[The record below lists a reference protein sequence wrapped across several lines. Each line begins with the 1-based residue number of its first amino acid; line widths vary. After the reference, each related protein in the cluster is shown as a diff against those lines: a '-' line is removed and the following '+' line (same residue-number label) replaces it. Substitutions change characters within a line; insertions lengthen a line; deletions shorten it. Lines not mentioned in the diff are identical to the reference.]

1 MSGTRRDA
9 PPHHKH
15 KDGVPDAGLRSLDH
29 YKRALPKWRYDLRQQ
44 ALPLIRW
51 ETPYLAA
58 IQSKLRTPALD
69 SYFAITANLG
79 THTFFM
85 VFLPMLFWGGY
96 PAFAKGLVHI
106 LALGVFWT
114 GFVKDFYSLP
124 RPLSP
129 PLHRITMSGSAALE
143 YGFPSTHSAN
153 AVSVAVYALLHLRDP
168 LNTFSD
174 TTKLLLE
181 ILSYF
186 YAASIVFGRLY
197 CGMHGFL
204 DVIIG
209 SVMGAG
215 ITILEYY
222 YGPPLDAAMQNG
234 SWLAP
239 LIAGLVVVV
248 FVRIHPEPADD
259 CPCFDDSVA
268 FAGVVIGVEAATWT
282 IAGSFLAGAESSM
295 GVLPYASWVIAA
307 RMVVGIIVIF
317 AWRET
322 MKPTLLKVLPHVFRL
337 IESTGFDLPRRFFTP
352 ASEYKSVPP
361 GSRLDTLFP
370 TASDFP
376 RMVES
381 IRHPTTRGRSV
392 SIGPQSAADAYETL
406 AYRERQRRDSIGSN
420 ASLKSK
426 SSNLDLNGKD
436 EDKSGKGAQTSG
448 AQKAVLNDNES
459 LRGPNDVL
467 IMQGAENGNPDI
479 YLSMEDAR
487 DEKEVFSQL
496 VKPRVRYDVEVVT
509 KLVVY
514 GGRLLENLV
523 LILATAIPAKMS
535 DYEDEM
541 DVDGPGP
548 SADITFSAEATKGK
562 RSAANLP
569 VEAEDTLPWVEKY
582 RPVTLDDV
590 SGHQDILA
598 TINKFVESNRLPHLL
613 LYGPPG
619 TGKTS
624 TILALARR
632 IYGTAN
638 MRQMVLELN
647 ASDDRGIDV
656 VREQIKTFASTKQI
670 FSMASSAAKSNS
682 IAGFKLIILD
692 EADAMTNTAQM
703 ALRRIMEKYTANTRF
718 CIIANYAHK
727 LSPALLSRCTRFRF
741 SPLKEGDIRVL
752 VEKVVEE
759 ENVKIQGEAVDAL
772 VKLSKGDMRRAL
784 NVLQACHASST
795 PLRLKNEPKP
805 PESEIKRETITTETI
820 YNCIAAPQPDA
831 IKEIMETLLSTP
843 DVTSCLNTIN
853 ALKTTQ
859 GLALADIITALS
871 EQLTK
876 LEVSAEVMITWLEGL
891 ADIEHR
897 VAGGASEM
905 VQTGAVVGVVRG
917 GVELMSK

>member
-15 KDGVPDAGLRSLDH
+15 KDSVPDAGLRSLDH
-29 YKRALPKWRYDLRQQ
+29 YKKALPKWRYNLRQQ

-58 IQSKLRTPALD
+58 LQSKLRTPALD

-85 VFLPMLFWGGY
+85 IFLPMLFWGGY
-96 PAFAKGLVHI
+96 AAFAKGLVHI

-114 GFVKDFYSLP
+114 GFIKDFYSLP

-129 PLHRITMSGSAALE
+129 PLNRITMSGSAALE

-153 AVSVAVYALLHLRDP
+153 AVSVAIYAILHLRDP
-168 LNTFSD
+168 SNTFSD

-186 YAASIVFGRLY
+186 YAVSIVFGRLY

-209 SVMGAG
+209 SIMGAG
-215 ITILEYY
+215 ITVLEYY
-222 YGPPLDAAMQNG
+222 YGPPLDTAMQHG
-234 SWLAP
+234 TWLVP
-239 LIAGLVVVV
+239 VIAGLVVVV

-268 FAGVVIGVEAATWT
+268 FAGVVIGLEVGTWT
-282 IAGSFLAGAESSM
+282 VGRTFLAGAESSM
-295 GVLPYASWVIAA
+295 GVLPYVSWVIAA
-307 RMVVGIIVIF
+307 RMVVGIIAIF
-317 AWRET
+317 VWRET
-322 MKPTLLKVLPHVFRL
+322 MKPTLLKVLPHLFRL

-426 SSNLDLNGKD
+426 SSNMDLNGKE

-448 AQKAVLNDNES
+448 AQKTVFNDNES
-459 LRGPNDVL
+459 LRGPNDIL
-467 IMQGAENGNPDI
+467 MQGAENGNPEI

-514 GGRLLENLV
+514 AG
-523 LILATAIPAKMS
+523 ISWLA
-535 DYEDEM
+535 
-541 DVDGPGP
+541 
-548 SADITFSAEATKGK
+548 
-562 RSAANLP
+562 
-569 VEAEDTLPWVEKY
+569 
-582 RPVTLDDV
+582 
-590 SGHQDILA
+590 
-598 TINKFVESNRLPHLL
+598 
-613 LYGPPG
+613 
-619 TGKTS
+619 
-624 TILALARR
+624 
-632 IYGTAN
+632 
-638 MRQMVLELN
+638 
-647 ASDDRGIDV
+647 
-656 VREQIKTFASTKQI
+656 
-670 FSMASSAAKSNS
+670 
-682 IAGFKLIILD
+682 
-692 EADAMTNTAQM
+692 
-703 ALRRIMEKYTANTRF
+703 
-718 CIIANYAHK
+718 
-727 LSPALLSRCTRFRF
+727 
-741 SPLKEGDIRVL
+741 
-752 VEKVVEE
+752 
-759 ENVKIQGEAVDAL
+759 
-772 VKLSKGDMRRAL
+772 
-784 NVLQACHASST
+784 
-795 PLRLKNEPKP
+795 
-805 PESEIKRETITTETI
+805 
-820 YNCIAAPQPDA
+820 
-831 IKEIMETLLSTP
+831 
-843 DVTSCLNTIN
+843 
-853 ALKTTQ
+853 
-859 GLALADIITALS
+859 
-871 EQLTK
+871 
-876 LEVSAEVMITWLEGL
+876 
-891 ADIEHR
+891 
-897 VAGGASEM
+897 VAGVPM
-905 VQTGAVVGVVRG
+905 VFSFIGLGVVRT
-917 GVELMSK
+917 VAERIAS